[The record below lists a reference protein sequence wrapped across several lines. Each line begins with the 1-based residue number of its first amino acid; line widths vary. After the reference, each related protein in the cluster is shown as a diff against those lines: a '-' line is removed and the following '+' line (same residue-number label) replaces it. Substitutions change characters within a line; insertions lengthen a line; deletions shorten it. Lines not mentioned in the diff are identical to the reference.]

1 MSARALSWS
10 SDAVS
15 GVMVPN
21 ELARVGPNVD
31 RQRMPPPWETPAYRQ
46 IRTIRGSKPSEAV
59 AQGAQAGS
67 TGWTCQPA

>member
-21 ELARVGPNVD
+21 ELAGVEPNVD
-31 RQRMPPPWETPAYRQ
+31 R
-46 IRTIRGSKPSEAV
+46 RGVMYA
-59 AQGAQAGS
+59 
-67 TGWTCQPA
+67 